1 MDTVTLS
8 PDSAVMRP
16 SIVSPDLVVI
26 ASGKNCSQMTN
37 LIDPKRSTRI
47 VVTAAS
53 LIFID
58 AWCLAMGPVG
68 FIGWLGLSLCISDRH
83 AEGHMLAVAHW
94 RHDKDEQCSDK
105 PLTANS
111 LNYAAKK
118 ASNRCDKRSTPG
130 NPHRHHCE
138 RTAAR
143 GAKLLG
149 PSTRWTNAHSLR
161 ILYHSARR

>member
-1 MDTVTLS
+1 MSDFEMTRSLRPVDFSMDTVTLS
-8 PDSAVMRP
+8 SDSAVMRP
-16 SIVSPDLVVI
+16 STVSPDLVVI

-53 LIFID
+53 PIFID
-58 AWCLAMGPVG
+58 ARCLAMGPVG
-68 FIGWLGLSLCISDRH
+68 FISWLGLSLCISNRH

-105 PLTANS
+105 PLAANS

-118 ASNRCDKRSTPG
+118 ANNRCDKRSTPG
-130 NPHRHHCE
+130 N
-138 RTAAR
+138 
-143 GAKLLG
+143 
-149 PSTRWTNAHSLR
+149 
-161 ILYHSARR
+161 